1 MRPRVQPF
9 GRSPHMVWTLPQN
22 VSFCDVNGRLVFL
35 DSAADLYLSLPEPAE
50 AVFRRLMAGE
60 TIFGEASNIPPGL
73 ASAGLLV
80 DGTHGQPLAPCKLA
94 DLRTS
99 ILDQTLASHNRHM
112 PGLALALVRAAL
124 SLRLIGLDRTL
135 RSLPRRRVVA
145 PQPVGTGAHPGGIAA
160 AFAQLGMLATPHDQC
175 LVRSLALGRYLRRSG
190 FAVDIVLG
198 ARLRPFSAHA
208 WVQLGDTVLNDQLD
222 TVRNFTPIR
231 VV

>member
-1 MRPRVQPF
+1 
-9 GRSPHMVWTLPQN
+9 MVWTLPQSI
-22 VSFCDVNGRLVFL
+22 SFCDVHGRLVFL

-60 TIFGEASNIPPGL
+60 TIFGAASDIPPGL

-80 DGTHGQPLAPCKLA
+80 EGEGQPLAPCKSA
-94 DLRTS
+94 DIRASL
-99 ILDQTLASHNRHM
+99 LDQPPAPDNRHV
-112 PGLALALVRAAL
+112 PGLAIALARTAL
-124 SLRLIGLDRTL
+124 ALRLIGLDRTL
-135 RSLPRRRVVA
+135 RRLSRRIPA
-145 PQPVGTGAHPGGIAA
+145 LSTLDANADAGPVAA
-160 AFAQLGMLATPHDQC
+160 AFERLGMLATPHEQC
-175 LVRSLALGRYLRRSG
+175 LVRSLALGRYLRRRG
-190 FAVDIVLG
+190 FAVDIVFG